1 MYVDAGSFTGLCP
14 KIWKAVLKRPFWLT
28 CYFCLNFFQILEELE
43 NLEETLNESIRE
55 SLGARVGKLSH
66 GKKKGA
72 TEEDEELLR
81 YFISE
86 NYLRGSITLD
96 TQLLLGTCKFC
107 SVFFFPLLG

>member
-1 MYVDAGSFTGLCP
+1 M
-14 KIWKAVLKRPFWLT
+14 
-28 CYFCLNFFQILEELE
+28 
-43 NLEETLNESIRE
+43 EETLNESIRE

-86 NYLRGSITLD
+86 KYLRESITLEYL
-96 TQLLLGTCKFC
+96 TLNYSLEHVNSAKFFSLFFSLG
-107 SVFFFPLLG
+107 

>member
-1 MYVDAGSFTGLCP
+1 M
-14 KIWKAVLKRPFWLT
+14 
-28 CYFCLNFFQILEELE
+28 
-43 NLEETLNESIRE
+43 EETLNESIRE

-86 NYLRGSITLD
+86 KYLRESITLD

-107 SVFFFPLLG
+107 KVFFFFGLISYSYYCSYETI